1 MVKNTDQT
9 YMKTQP
15 VLRLL
20 LTMALPMVI
29 SMLVNSLYNIVDSF
43 FVAKISK
50 DAMTAL
56 SLVYPMQNLINAVMI
71 GFGVGINAV
80 ISFYLGAQNQEKADR
95 AATQGVILSTI
106 HGILLMVFCLLT
118 IHPFLKLFTSDTTTI
133 QLGLQY
139 SHIVFAFSVM
149 FAWELVFEKVFQ
161 AVGRMAVSMVCMMI
175 GCIANIIL
183 DPILIFGLG
192 PFPRMEIKGA
202 ALATGLGQTIS
213 ALSYVVI
220 YFCRPLSVR
229 IRRDCVRPDR
239 RICRKLYAIG
249 IPASLNLALP
259 SLLISSLNVI
269 LTAYSQTYVFIL
281 GVYYKLQTFLYL
293 TANGVIQGMRP
304 LLSYN
309 YGAGEHVRVRNI
321 FKDALI
327 IVFLILLGGM
337 LLCLTIPQQLMGL
350 FSNNPDTIRSG
361 ALALRIISAGF
372 ITSSLS
378 VTASGALEALG
389 KGLSSLIISLC
400 RYAVLIIPIAFITS
414 RFLGAVG
421 VWHAFWIA
429 EALTAVLAVL
439 IFGHTLKQAE

>member
-1 MVKNTDQT
+1 MKDTDQT

-43 FVAKISK
+43 FVAKISE

-95 AATQGVILSTI
+95 AATQGVILSTV

-118 IHPFLKLFTSDTTTI
+118 IHPFLKMFTSDTATI
-133 QLGLQY
+133 HLGLRY

-192 PFPRMEIKGA
+192 PFPRMEIEGA

-213 ALSYVVI
+213 ALSYVII
-220 YFCRPLSVR
+220 YFCHPLSVR

-239 RICRKLYAIG
+239 QICRKLYAIG

-269 LTAYSQTYVFIL
+269 LAAYSQTYVFIL

-309 YGAGEHVRVRNI
+309 YGAGEHDRVRSI

-327 IVFLILLGGM
+327 IVFLILLSGM
-337 LLCLTIPQQLMGL
+337 LLCLTIPGQLMGL
-350 FSNNPDTIRSG
+350 FSDNPDTIRSG

-372 ITSSLS
+372 MTSSLS

-400 RYAVLIIPIAFITS
+400 RYAVLIIPIAFIAS
-414 RFLGAVG
+414 RILGAVG

>member
-1 MVKNTDQT
+1 MKDTDQT

-43 FVAKISK
+43 FVAKISE

-95 AATQGVILSTI
+95 AATQGVILSTV

-118 IHPFLKLFTSDTTTI
+118 IHPFLKMFTSDTATI
-133 QLGLQY
+133 HLGLRY

-192 PFPRMEIKGA
+192 PFPRMEIEGA

-213 ALSYVVI
+213 ALSYVII

-229 IRRDCVRPDR
+229 IRCDCVRPDR
-239 RICRKLYAIG
+239 QICRKLYAIG

-269 LTAYSQTYVFIL
+269 LAAYSQTYVFIL

-309 YGAGEHVRVRNI
+309 YGAGEHARVRSI

-337 LLCLTIPQQLMGL
+337 LLCLTIPGQLMGL
-350 FSNNPDTIRSG
+350 FSDNPYTIRSG

-372 ITSSLS
+372 MTSSLS

-389 KGLSSLIISLC
+389 KGLSSLVISLC
-400 RYAVLIIPIAFITS
+400 RYAVLIIPIAFIAS
-414 RFLGAVG
+414 HILGAVG

-439 IFGHTLKQAE
+439 IFGHTLKQAK

>member
-1 MVKNTDQT
+1 MKDTDQT

-43 FVAKISK
+43 FVAKISE

-95 AATQGVILSTI
+95 AATQGVILSTV

-118 IHPFLKLFTSDTTTI
+118 IHPFLKMFTSDTTTI
-133 QLGLQY
+133 QLGLRY

-192 PFPRMEIKGA
+192 PFPRMEIEGA

-213 ALSYVVI
+213 ALSYVII

-239 RICRKLYAIG
+239 QICRKLYAIG

-269 LTAYSQTYVFIL
+269 LAAYSQTYVFIL

-337 LLCLTIPQQLMGL
+337 LLCLTIPGQLMGL
-350 FSNNPDTIRSG
+350 FSDNPDTIRSG

-372 ITSSLS
+372 MTSSLS
-378 VTASGALEALG
+378 VTASGSLEALG

-400 RYAVLIIPIAFITS
+400 RYAVLIIPIAFIAS
-414 RFLGAVG
+414 RILGAVG

-439 IFGHTLKQAE
+439 IFGHTLKQTE

>member
-1 MVKNTDQT
+1 MKNTDQT

-43 FVAKISK
+43 FVAKISE

-80 ISFYLGAQNQEKADR
+80 ISYYLGAQNQEKADR

-106 HGILLMVFCLLT
+106 HGILLMAFCLLT
-118 IHPFLKLFTSDTTTI
+118 IHPFLKMFTSDTATI
-133 QLGLQY
+133 QLGLRY

-192 PFPRMEIKGA
+192 PFPRMEIEGA

-213 ALSYVVI
+213 ALSYVII

-239 RICRKLYAIG
+239 QICRKLYAIG

-269 LTAYSQTYVFIL
+269 LAAYSQTYVFIL

-309 YGAGEHVRVRNI
+309 YGAGEHARVRSI

-350 FSNNPDTIRSG
+350 FSGNPDTIRSG
-361 ALALRIISAGF
+361 ALALRIISVGF

-414 RFLGAVG
+414 HILGAVG

>member
-1 MVKNTDQT
+1 MKDTDQT

-43 FVAKISK
+43 FVAKISE

-95 AATQGVILSTI
+95 AATQGVILSTV

-118 IHPFLKLFTSDTTTI
+118 IHPFLKMFTSDTATI
-133 QLGLQY
+133 HLGLRY

-192 PFPRMEIKGA
+192 PFPRMEIEGA

-213 ALSYVVI
+213 ALSYVII
-220 YFCRPLSVR
+220 YFCRPLSVG

-239 RICRKLYAIG
+239 QICRKLYAIG

-269 LTAYSQTYVFIL
+269 LAAYSQTYVFIL

-309 YGAGEHVRVRNI
+309 YGAGEHDRVRNI

-337 LLCLTIPQQLMGL
+337 LLCLTIPGQLMGL
-350 FSNNPDTIRSG
+350 FSDNPDTIHSG

-372 ITSSLS
+372 MTSSLS

-389 KGLSSLIISLC
+389 KGLSSLVISLC
-400 RYAVLIIPIAFITS
+400 RYAVLIIPIAFIAS
-414 RFLGAVG
+414 HILGAVG

>member
-1 MVKNTDQT
+1 MKDTDQT

-15 VLRLL
+15 ILRLL

-43 FVAKISK
+43 FVAKISE

-95 AATQGVILSTI
+95 AATQGVILSTV

-118 IHPFLKLFTSDTTTI
+118 IHPFLKMFTSDTATI
-133 QLGLQY
+133 HLGLRY

-192 PFPRMEIKGA
+192 PFPRMEIEGA

-213 ALSYVVI
+213 ALSYVII

-239 RICRKLYAIG
+239 QICRKLYAIG

-259 SLLISSLNVI
+259 SLLISSINVI
-269 LTAYSQTYVFIL
+269 LAAYSQTYVFIL

-309 YGAGEHVRVRNI
+309 YGAGEHARVRSI

-337 LLCLTIPQQLMGL
+337 LLCLTIPGQLMGL
-350 FSNNPDTIRSG
+350 FSDNPYTIRSG

-372 ITSSLS
+372 MTSSLS

-389 KGLSSLIISLC
+389 KGLSSLVISLC
-400 RYAVLIIPIAFITS
+400 RYAVLIIPIAFIAS
-414 RFLGAVG
+414 HILGAVG

-439 IFGHTLKQAE
+439 IFGHTLKQAK

>member
-1 MVKNTDQT
+1 MKDTDQT

-43 FVAKISK
+43 FVAKISE

-95 AATQGVILSTI
+95 AATQGVILSTV

-118 IHPFLKLFTSDTTTI
+118 IHPFLKMFTSDTVTI
-133 QLGLQY
+133 RLGLRY

-192 PFPRMEIKGA
+192 PFPRMEIEGA

-213 ALSYVVI
+213 ALSYVII
-220 YFCRPLSVR
+220 YFCHPLSVR

-239 RICRKLYAIG
+239 QICRKLYAIG

-269 LTAYSQTYVFIL
+269 LAAYSQTYVFIL

-309 YGAGEHVRVRNI
+309 YGAGEHDRVRSI

-327 IVFLILLGGM
+327 IVFLILLSGM
-337 LLCLTIPQQLMGL
+337 LLCLTIPGQLMGL
-350 FSNNPDTIRSG
+350 FSDNPDTIRSG

-372 ITSSLS
+372 MTSSLS

-400 RYAVLIIPIAFITS
+400 RYAVLIIPIAFIAS
-414 RFLGAVG
+414 RILGAVG

>member
-1 MVKNTDQT
+1 MKDTDQT

-43 FVAKISK
+43 FVAKISE

-95 AATQGVILSTI
+95 AATQGVILSTV

-118 IHPFLKLFTSDTTTI
+118 IHPFLKMFTSDTATI
-133 QLGLQY
+133 RLGLRY

-192 PFPRMEIKGA
+192 PFPRMEIEGA

-213 ALSYVVI
+213 ALSYVII

-239 RICRKLYAIG
+239 QICRKLYAIG

-269 LTAYSQTYVFIL
+269 LAAYSQTYVFIL

-309 YGAGEHVRVRNI
+309 YGAGEHARVRSI

-337 LLCLTIPQQLMGL
+337 LLCLTIPGQLMGL
-350 FSNNPDTIRSG
+350 FSDNPDTIRSG

-372 ITSSLS
+372 MTSSLS

-389 KGLSSLIISLC
+389 KGLSSLVISLC
-400 RYAVLIIPIAFITS
+400 RYAVLIIPIAFIAS
-414 RFLGAVG
+414 HILGAVG

>member
-1 MVKNTDQT
+1 MMKNTDQT

-43 FVAKISK
+43 FVARISE
-50 DAMTAL
+50 DAMKAL
-56 SLVYPMQNLINAVMI
+56 ALVFPMQNLINAVMI

-80 ISFYLGAQNQEKADR
+80 ISFYLGARDQKKADQ
-95 AATQGVILSTI
+95 AATQGVILSTV
-106 HGILLMVFCLLT
+106 HGIFLMIVCLLT
-118 IHPFLKLFTSDTTTI
+118 IRPFLNMFTSDKTTVE
-133 QLGLQY
+133 LGLHY
-139 SHIVFAFSVM
+139 SYIVFAFSIM

-161 AVGRMAVSMVCMMI
+161 AVGRMAVSMICMMI
-175 GCIANIIL
+175 GCIVNIIL

-192 PFPRMEIKGA
+192 PFPRLEIEGA
-202 ALATGLGQTIS
+202 AIATGLGQTIS
-213 ALSYVVI
+213 ALSYVII

-229 IRRDCVRPDR
+229 IRKDCVRPDR
-239 RICRKLYAIG
+239 QICHKLYSIG
-249 IPASLNLALP
+249 IPAALNLALP

-269 LTAYSQTYVFIL
+269 LTAYSLTYVFIL

-309 YGAGEHVRVRNI
+309 YGAGEYKRVRSI
-321 FKDALI
+321 FKNAWFIVCLI
-327 IVFLILLGGM
+327 MLGGM
-337 LLCLTIPQQLMGL
+337 LLCLTIPEQLMGL
-350 FSNNPDTIRSG
+350 FTKNPSTLRSG

-372 ITSSLS
+372 VTSSIS
-378 VTASGALEALG
+378 VTASGAFEALG
-389 KGLSSLIISLC
+389 RGISSLIISLC
-400 RYAVLIIPIAFITS
+400 RYAVLIIPIAFAAS
-414 RFLGAVG
+414 RFLGATG

-429 EALTAVLAVL
+429 EALTAVLSAFL
-439 IFGHTLKQAE
+439 FHKKGQNP

>member
-1 MVKNTDQT
+1 MMKDTDQT

-15 VLRLL
+15 ILRLL

-43 FVAKISK
+43 FVAKISE

-95 AATQGVILSTI
+95 AATQGVILSTV

-118 IHPFLKLFTSDTTTI
+118 IHPFLKMFTSDTATI
-133 QLGLQY
+133 HLGLRY

-192 PFPRMEIKGA
+192 PFPRMEIEGA

-213 ALSYVVI
+213 ALSYVII

-239 RICRKLYAIG
+239 QICRKLYAIG

-259 SLLISSLNVI
+259 SLLISSINVI
-269 LTAYSQTYVFIL
+269 LAAYSQTYVFIL

-309 YGAGEHVRVRNI
+309 YGAGEHARVRSI

-337 LLCLTIPQQLMGL
+337 LLCLTIPGQLMGL
-350 FSNNPDTIRSG
+350 FSDNPYTIRSG

-372 ITSSLS
+372 MTSSLS

-389 KGLSSLIISLC
+389 KGLSSLVISLC
-400 RYAVLIIPIAFITS
+400 RYAVLIIPIAFIAS
-414 RFLGAVG
+414 HILGAVG

-439 IFGHTLKQAE
+439 IFGHTLKQAK

>member
-1 MVKNTDQT
+1 MKDTDQT

-43 FVAKISK
+43 FVAKISE

-95 AATQGVILSTI
+95 AATQGVILSTV

-118 IHPFLKLFTSDTTTI
+118 IHPFLKMFTSDTVTI
-133 QLGLQY
+133 RLGLRY

-192 PFPRMEIKGA
+192 PFPRMEIEGA

-213 ALSYVVI
+213 ALSYVII
-220 YFCRPLSVR
+220 YFCHPLSVR

-239 RICRKLYAIG
+239 QICRKLYAIG

-269 LTAYSQTYVFIL
+269 LAAYSQTYVFIL

-309 YGAGEHVRVRNI
+309 YGAGEHARVRSI

-337 LLCLTIPQQLMGL
+337 LLCLTIPGQLMGL
-350 FSNNPDTIRSG
+350 FSDNPDTIRSG

-372 ITSSLS
+372 MTSSLS

-389 KGLSSLIISLC
+389 KGLSSLVISLC
-400 RYAVLIIPIAFITS
+400 RYAVLIIPIAFIAS
-414 RFLGAVG
+414 RILGAVG

-439 IFGHTLKQAE
+439 IFGHTLKQAK

>member
-1 MVKNTDQT
+1 MKDTDQT

-43 FVAKISK
+43 FVAKISE

-71 GFGVGINAV
+71 GFCVGINAV

-95 AATQGVILSTI
+95 AATQGVILSTV

-118 IHPFLKLFTSDTTTI
+118 IHPFLKMFTSDTTTI
-133 QLGLQY
+133 QLGLRY

-192 PFPRMEIKGA
+192 PFPRMEIEGA

-213 ALSYVVI
+213 ALSYVII

-239 RICRKLYAIG
+239 QICRKLYAIG

-269 LTAYSQTYVFIL
+269 LAAYSQTYVFIL

-337 LLCLTIPQQLMGL
+337 LLCLTIPGQLMGL
-350 FSNNPDTIRSG
+350 FSDNPDTIRSG

-372 ITSSLS
+372 MTSSLS

-389 KGLSSLIISLC
+389 KGLSSLVISLC
-400 RYAVLIIPIAFITS
+400 RYAVLIIPIAFIAS
-414 RFLGAVG
+414 RILGAVG

-439 IFGHTLKQAE
+439 IFGHTLKQTE

>member
-1 MVKNTDQT
+1 MMKDTDQT

-15 VLRLL
+15 ILRLL

-43 FVAKISK
+43 FVAKISE

-95 AATQGVILSTI
+95 AATQGVILSTV

-118 IHPFLKLFTSDTTTI
+118 IHPFLKMFTSDTATI
-133 QLGLQY
+133 RLGLRY

-192 PFPRMEIKGA
+192 PFPRMEIEGA

-213 ALSYVVI
+213 ALSYVII

-239 RICRKLYAIG
+239 QICRKLYAIG

-269 LTAYSQTYVFIL
+269 LAAYSQTYVFIL

-309 YGAGEHVRVRNI
+309 YGAGEHDRVRNI

-327 IVFLILLGGM
+327 IVFLILLSGM
-337 LLCLTIPQQLMGL
+337 LLCLTIPGQLMGL
-350 FSNNPDTIRSG
+350 FSDNPDTIRSG

-372 ITSSLS
+372 MTSSLS

-389 KGLSSLIISLC
+389 KGLSSLVISLC
-400 RYAVLIIPIAFITS
+400 RYAVLIIPIAFIAS
-414 RFLGAVG
+414 HILGAVG